1 MTAVCVVCRVG
12 LMRRM
17 SVELD
22 EEGVGALAKCMA
34 AMPSHGADGELR
46 AVTISLT
53 VREALRRMAAAD
65 ERGRK

>member
-1 MTAVCVVCRVG
+1 
-12 LMRRM
+12 MRRM

-34 AMPSHGADGELR
+34 AMPADGADGELR

>member
-34 AMPSHGADGELR
+34 AMPPTGEDGELR